1 MSVPLATIFKGD
13 VTLEEG
19 SDVTQFGY
27 GDLTVY
33 RKSIIQS
40 TENSSFSNTSLGS
53 LISYGGASIKKSIC
67 GFEDLNILYG
77 ITRLTETHID
87 TTNGPVTVTGGNK
100 VDISVGATSQFVS
113 TGGNLSLISL
123 TQNLSLYG
131 GKNSN
136 DAVDIKATHLNGGIT
151 LLSGTNSGSISMIT
165 GTGGLSGTTSQG
177 NITLT
182 SNDAHTDIIVNSN
195 SDIVPKN
202 LSLILNGSNDSQLL
216 LSSNGKN
223 TSQQA
228 ILIKTTNVNGN
239 IEISNSNGLIN
250 GVSNGSITQLSGSG
264 GYTLRTNTGGSM
276 NLTAQGAASFIRVK
290 TDSQDQDLTISVDN
304 ETNSSLILQ
313 SYGTQDA
320 IKINTLSNTGNIE
333 ISQPVGS
340 SGYVGITTGSNG
352 FYTMTQNGGS
362 INMNAYGAT
371 SLYTNTTTGDN
382 QHLTI
387 SVTGNT
393 KSKVIIDSE
402 GTDPD
407 AILLQTNNSGGIY
420 MNSDN
425 TLQLES
431 NTDIRIGTINV
442 GTPVYIGS
450 NNSTTIVNGD
460 LIVQGET
467 TTVNTNVLTVEDNII
482 TVNSAPTGTSDGGI
496 AIKRWQPANDTGI
509 GDVVNDTAEVSG
521 NVGIS
526 GNSITEVNLG
536 SGVSNVNDYYKGWW
550 IKITGGTGAPQV
562 RKIKSYDGSTHIAT
576 IYDSNDQTDQLVLNN
591 ASPVEGMD
599 FITILD
605 NTSSYSLY
613 PCHYVMSIWDE
624 SNDEFALVC
633 STSTTAENG
642 GEWNPNISH
651 YTNLHLNNL
660 AASSIFASTIN
671 NSMADISTV
680 VTLTDANTD
689 PVTVMDFPFDY
700 GIYLVFV
707 KPQTNTTRS
716 HSIFMIGRV
725 NVSSIPGTIVRI
737 ISVKGAQND
746 QLDIQ
751 WRMGEKP
758 ELMYRTH
765 PTDTSGTTNFKIKIV
780 SL

>member
-19 SDVTQFGY
+19 SDITQFGY
-27 GDLTVY
+27 GDLNVH
-33 RKSIIQS
+33 RKAFIKS
-40 TENSSFSNTSLGS
+40 TENSSISNSSIGS
-53 LISYGGASIKKSIC
+53 FLVYGGASIKKTIC

-77 ITRLTETHID
+77 ITNLTETHID

-100 VDISVGATSQFVS
+100 VDISVGATSQFIS
-113 TGGNLSLISL
+113 TGGNLSLISSN
-123 TQNLSLYG
+123 QIVSVYG

-136 DAVDIKATHLNGGIT
+136 DAVDIQATHLNGGIK
-151 LLSGTNSGSISMIT
+151 LLSGTNAGSISMIT

-182 SNDAHTDIIVNSN
+182 SHDADASIIVNSN
-195 SDIVPKN
+195 SEPYPKN
-202 LSLILNGSNDSQLL
+202 LNLILNGSNDSQLL
-216 LSSNGKN
+216 LSSNGK
-223 TSQQA
+223 SA
-228 ILIKTTNVNGN
+228 SKPSILIKSTHVNGN
-239 IEISNSNGLIN
+239 IEMSNSNGITN
-250 GVSNGSITQLSGSG
+250 GLGFGSITQLTGTG
-264 GYTLRTNTGGSM
+264 GYILKTNTGGSI
-276 NLTAQGAASFIRVK
+276 NLTAQGAASNFIIK
-290 TDSQDQDLTISVDN
+290 TDSQDQDLTLSVNN

-313 SYGTQDA
+313 SYGTHDA
-320 IKINTLSNTGNIE
+320 IKVNTMSTTGWIE
-333 ISQPVGS
+333 ISQPVGAI
-340 SGYVGITTGSNG
+340 GYVGITTGSGG
-352 FYTMTQNGGS
+352 FSTNTQNGGS

-371 SLYTNTTTGDN
+371 SLYTNTTNGDGQN
-382 QHLTI
+382 LTI

-393 KSKVIIDSE
+393 NSKVIISSE
-402 GTDPD
+402 GTNPD
-407 AILLQTNNSGGIY
+407 AILLQTTNNGGIY
-420 MNSDN
+420 LDSED

-431 NTDIRIGTINV
+431 TSDIRIGTINT

-467 TTVNTNVLTVEDNII
+467 TTINTNIVTIEDNII
-482 TVNSAPTGTSDGGI
+482 TVNSSPAGTSDGGM
-496 AIKRWQPANDTGI
+496 AIKRWQPANNTGA
-509 GDVVNDTAEVSG
+509 GDVVNDTPELSGTVGVSG
-521 NVGIS
+521 NSSV
-526 GNSITEVNLG
+526 TVNLG
-536 SGVSNVNDYYKGWW
+536 SGASNVTDFYNGWW

-562 RKIKSYDGSTHIAT
+562 RKIKSYDGGTHIAT
-576 IYDSNDQTDQLVLNN
+576 IYDTIDQTGILNE
-591 ASPVEGMD
+591 PVPIEGLD

-605 NTSSYSLY
+605 DTSSYSLY

-633 STSTTAENG
+633 STSSIVEDG
-642 GEWNPNISH
+642 GQWNPNVSH

-660 AASSIFASTIN
+660 TANALFANTIN
-671 NSMADISTV
+671 NSMADITTT
-680 VTLTDANTD
+680 VTLNDGSND
-689 PVTVMDFPFDY
+689 PVTVNDFPYDY

-707 KPQTNTTRS
+707 KPLVNTTRA

-725 NVSSIPGTIVRI
+725 NVSSVPGTIVRI

-751 WRMGEKP
+751 WRMGENP
-758 ELMYRTH
+758 ELMYRQH
-765 PTDTSGTTNFKIKIV
+765 PTDISGSTVFKIKIV